1 MLILVEFMETN
12 SQRSWNGGGYGKKHQ
27 NRHRHEQNHKTA
39 PDLTIALAGN
49 ANVGKSVIF
58 NELTGSNQI
67 VGNWPGKTIERAE
80 GKLHFEG
87 YDVDVIDL
95 PGIYSFSTYSLEE
108 IVSREYIAFEKP
120 DVVINVV
127 DAAVLERNLFFTM
140 QLMEME
146 VPLVVCVNQ
155 VDIAKQKGIII
166 DTEKMQTALGVPVV
180 ATVAVRGEGLHE
192 LMEVATE
199 VAENKS
205 KNKVATLEYGN
216 EVENRIKRLVELIE
230 SKNLDLGYPSRW
242 VAIKLIENDPEIQ
255 KLVKSKSENV
265 VNLAYNLAEEIENI
279 HQEPSF
285 AVIASE
291 RYSLANRIAEGAQA
305 QSEIKI
311 TFSEKLDR
319 IVTHRV
325 YGYITSAL
333 VIGGLLLWTFI
344 IGDFFSGLL
353 SDAFS
358 FFQPVDPQVSGG
370 LTSVLWNG
378 AFGGIVAGVTLVIP
392 FVIPF
397 YLMLSLIENSGIL
410 TRVAFM
416 MDTAMHKI
424 GLHGK
429 ALIPMILGYGCN
441 VPAID
446 QTRILETRRERLLAS
461 FAITF
466 APCAA
471 RTIIVLGLV
480 AVFVNV
486 WWAVALYAVD
496 LAIIFVMGRIALK
509 VVPGESTGLIME
521 MHSFKVPS
529 VSVALKQT
537 WTRIKSLI
545 YLVFPVY
552 IIGSALVQ
560 GLYVLGVLGP
570 INAALTPITVFWL
583 GLPAI
588 TGILLIFGAVRKEF
602 VLLLLV
608 ALVGPNLAAVL
619 TPVQFIVLALVAM
632 LFIPCLSTVTILI
645 REFGWKA
652 ATYISLANL
661 VTAIIIGGIAFRMLS
676 LVF

>member
-1 MLILVEFMETN
+1 M
-12 SQRSWNGGGYGKKHQ
+12 
-27 NRHRHEQNHKTA
+27 
-39 PDLTIALAGN
+39 ALAGN

-58 NELTGSNQI
+58 NDLTGSNQI
-67 VGNWPGKTIERAE
+67 IGNWPGKTIERAE

-87 YDVDVIDL
+87 YDIDVIDL

-108 IVSREYIAFEKP
+108 IVSREYIALEKP

-140 QLMEME
+140 QLIEME
-146 VPLVVCVNQ
+146 VPLVICVNQ
-155 VDIAKQKGIII
+155 IDIAKQKGINI
-166 DTEKMQTALGVPVV
+166 DTEKLQAALGVPVV

-192 LMEVATE
+192 LIETATE
-199 VAENKS
+199 IAEKEVNKA
-205 KNKVATLEYGN
+205 ATLEYGS
-216 EVENRIKRLVELIE
+216 EVENKIQELTDLIQ

-255 KLVKSKSENV
+255 KLVKSKSEEV
-265 VNLAYNLAEEIENI
+265 ADIAYVLAEEIENI
-279 HQEPSF
+279 HREPSF
-285 AVIASE
+285 SVIASE
-291 RYSLANRIAEGAQA
+291 RYSLANRIAEGAQM

-333 VIGGLLLWTFI
+333 VIGGLLLWTFVV
-344 IGDFFSGLL
+344 GNFFSGLL

-370 LTSVLWNG
+370 LASVLWNG

-392 FVIPF
+392 FVVPF
-397 YLMLSLIENSGIL
+397 YIMLSLIENSGIL

-416 MDTAMHKI
+416 MDTLMHKI

-480 AVFVNV
+480 AVFVNI
-486 WWAVALYAVD
+486 WWAIALYAID
-496 LAIIFVMGRIALK
+496 LAIIFIMGRIALK

-529 VSVALKQT
+529 LSTALKQT
-537 WTRIKSLI
+537 WTRTKSLI
-545 YLVFPVY
+545 YLVLPIYV
-552 IIGSALVQ
+552 IASALIQ
-560 GLYVLGVLGP
+560 ALYVLGVLGP
-570 INAALTPITVFWL
+570 INAALTPITVMWL

-588 TGILLIFGAVRKEF
+588 SGILLIFGVVRKEF
-602 VLLLLV
+602 VLLMLV
-608 ALVGPNLAAVL
+608 TLVGPNLAAFL
-619 TPVQFIVLALVAM
+619 TPVQFIVLALVSM
-632 LFIPCLSTVTILI
+632 LFIPCLSTITILI
-645 REFGWKA
+645 REFGVKA
-652 ATYISLANL
+652 ATYISAANL
-661 VTAIIIGGIAFRMLS
+661 VTAIVIGGIAFRVLS

>member
-1 MLILVEFMETN
+1 MLILVGSKEKSSSKPVNKEEK
-12 SQRSWNGGGYGKKHQ
+12 NG
-27 NRHRHEQNHKTA
+27 EQ
-39 PDLTIALAGN
+39 LTIALAGN

-58 NELTGSNQI
+58 NDLTGSNQI
-67 VGNWPGKTIERAE
+67 IGNWPGKTIERAE
-80 GKLHFEG
+80 GKLYFEG
-87 YDVDVIDL
+87 YDIDVIDL

-108 IVSREYIAFEKP
+108 IVSREYIALERP

-140 QLMEME
+140 QLIEME

-155 VDIAKQKGIII
+155 IDIAKQKGINI
-166 DTEKMQTALGVPVV
+166 DTEKLQAALGVPVM

-192 LMEVATE
+192 LMETAVE
-199 VAENKS
+199 IAENK
-205 KNKVATLEYGN
+205 KNKFTKLEYGS
-216 EVENRIKRLVELIE
+216 EVENRIKKLTDLIQ
-230 SKNLDLGYPSRW
+230 SKNLDFGYPPRW

-255 KLVKSKSENV
+255 KLVKSKSEEV
-265 VNLAYNLAEEIENI
+265 VSLAYTLAKEIEEI
-279 HQEPSF
+279 HREPSF
-285 AVIASE
+285 SVIASE
-291 RYSLANRIAEGAQA
+291 RYSLANRIAEGAQM

-319 IVTHRV
+319 VVTHRV

-333 VIGGLLLWTFI
+333 VIGGLLLWTFVV
-344 IGDFFSGLL
+344 GNFFSGLL

-358 FFQPVDPQVSGG
+358 FFQPVDPAVSGS
-370 LTSVLWNG
+370 LVSVLWNG
-378 AFGGIVAGVTLVIP
+378 AFGGVVAGVTLVIP

-397 YLMLSLIENSGIL
+397 YIMLSLIENSGIL

-416 MDTAMHKI
+416 MDTLMHKI

-486 WWAVALYAVD
+486 WWAIALYVID
-496 LAIIFVMGRIALK
+496 LAIIFIMGRIALK

-529 VSVALKQT
+529 LSTALKQT
-537 WTRIKSLI
+537 WTRTKSLI
-545 YLVFPVY
+545 YLVLPIYV
-552 IIGSALVQ
+552 IASALIQ
-560 GLYVLGVLGP
+560 ALYVLGVLGP
-570 INAALTPITVFWL
+570 VNAALTPITVMWL

-588 TGILLIFGAVRKEF
+588 SGILLIFGIVRKEF
-602 VLLLLV
+602 VLLMLV
-608 ALVGPNLAAVL
+608 TLVGPNLAAFL
-619 TPVQFIVLALVAM
+619 TPVQFIVLALVSM
-632 LFIPCLSTVTILI
+632 LFIPCLSTITILI
-645 REFGWKA
+645 REFGVKA
-652 ATYISLANL
+652 ATYISAANL
-661 VTAIIIGGIAFRMLS
+661 ITAIVIGGIAFRVLS

>member
-1 MLILVEFMETN
+1 VLIL
-12 SQRSWNGGGYGKKHQ
+12 GGYGENEPQKSLNEKGHGKRHQ
-27 NRHRHEQNHKTA
+27 NRHRHGKNNKKA
-39 PDLTIALAGN
+39 ADFTIALAGN

-58 NELTGSNQI
+58 NDLTGSNQI
-67 VGNWPGKTIERAE
+67 IGNWPGKTIERAE

-87 YDVDVIDL
+87 YDIDVIDL

-108 IVSREYIAFEKP
+108 IVSREYIALEKP

-140 QLMEME
+140 QLVEME
-146 VPLVVCVNQ
+146 VPLVICVNQ
-155 VDIAKQKGIII
+155 IDIAKQKGINI
-166 DTEKMQTALGVPVV
+166 DTEKLQAALGVPVV

-192 LMEVATE
+192 LMETAIE
-199 VAENKS
+199 IAEKKENKF
-205 KNKVATLEYGN
+205 TIQEYGS
-216 EVENRIKRLVELIE
+216 EVENRIKKLTDLIR

-242 VAIKLIENDPEIQ
+242 IAIKLIENDPEIQ
-255 KLVKSKSENV
+255 KLVRSKSEEV
-265 VNLAYNLAEEIENI
+265 ANLAYNLAEEIEDI
-279 HQEPSF
+279 HREPSF
-285 AVIASE
+285 SVIASE
-291 RYSLANRIAEGAQA
+291 RYALANRIAEGAQM

-333 VIGGLLLWTFI
+333 VIGGLLLWTFVV
-344 IGDFFSGLL
+344 GNFFSGLL

-358 FFQPVDPQVSGG
+358 FFQPVDPQISGG
-370 LTSVLWNG
+370 LASVLWNG

-392 FVIPF
+392 FVVPF
-397 YLMLSLIENSGIL
+397 YIMLSLIENSGIL

-416 MDTAMHKI
+416 MDTLMHKI

-480 AVFVNV
+480 AVFVNI
-486 WWAVALYAVD
+486 WWAIALYAID
-496 LAIIFVMGRIALK
+496 LAIIFIMGRIALK

-529 VSVALKQT
+529 LSTALKQT
-537 WTRIKSLI
+537 WTRTKSLI
-545 YLVFPVY
+545 YLVLPIYV
-552 IIGSALVQ
+552 IASALIQ
-560 GLYVLGVLGP
+560 ALYVLGVLGP
-570 INAALTPITVFWL
+570 INAALTPITVMWL

-588 TGILLIFGAVRKEF
+588 SGILLIFGIVRKEF
-602 VLLLLV
+602 VLLMLV
-608 ALVGPNLAAVL
+608 TLVGPNLAAFL
-619 TPVQFIVLALVAM
+619 TPVQFIVLALVSM
-632 LFIPCLSTVTILI
+632 LFIPCLSTITILI
-645 REFGWKA
+645 REFGVKA
-652 ATYISLANL
+652 ATYISAANL
-661 VTAIIIGGIAFRMLS
+661 ITAIVIGGVAFRVLS

>member
-1 MLILVEFMETN
+1 MLILA
-12 SQRSWNGGGYGKKHQ
+12 GYGENEPQKSLNGKGHGKRHQ
-27 NRHRHEQNHKTA
+27 NRHRHGKNNKKA
-39 PDLTIALAGN
+39 ADFTIALAGN

-58 NELTGSNQI
+58 NDLTGSNQI
-67 VGNWPGKTIERAE
+67 IGNWPGKTIERAE

-87 YDVDVIDL
+87 YDIDVIDL

-108 IVSREYIAFEKP
+108 IVSREYIALEKP

-140 QLMEME
+140 QLVEME
-146 VPLVVCVNQ
+146 VPLVICVNQ
-155 VDIAKQKGIII
+155 IDIAKQKGINI
-166 DTEKMQTALGVPVV
+166 DTEKLQAALGVPVV

-192 LMEVATE
+192 LMETAIETAE
-199 VAENKS
+199 KKENKF
-205 KNKVATLEYGN
+205 TIQEYGS
-216 EVENRIKRLVELIE
+216 EVENRIKKLTDLIR

-242 VAIKLIENDPEIQ
+242 IAIKLIENDPEIQ
-255 KLVKSKSENV
+255 KLVKSKSEEV
-265 VNLAYNLAEEIENI
+265 ANLAYNLAGEIEDI
-279 HQEPSF
+279 HREPSF
-285 AVIASE
+285 SVIASE
-291 RYSLANRIAEGAQA
+291 RYALANRIAEGAQM

-333 VIGGLLLWTFI
+333 VIGGLLLWTFVV
-344 IGDFFSGLL
+344 GNFFSGLL

-358 FFQPVDPQVSGG
+358 FFQPVDPQISGG
-370 LTSVLWNG
+370 LVSVLWNG

-392 FVIPF
+392 FVVPF
-397 YLMLSLIENSGIL
+397 YIMLSLIENSGIL

-416 MDTAMHKI
+416 MDTLMHKI

-480 AVFVNV
+480 AVFVNI
-486 WWAVALYAVD
+486 WWAIALYAID
-496 LAIIFVMGRIALK
+496 LAIIFIMGRIALK

-529 VSVALKQT
+529 LSTALKQT
-537 WTRIKSLI
+537 WTRTKSLI
-545 YLVFPVY
+545 YLVLPIYV
-552 IIGSALVQ
+552 IASALIQ
-560 GLYVLGVLGP
+560 ALYVLGVLGP
-570 INAALTPITVFWL
+570 INAALTPITVMWL

-588 TGILLIFGAVRKEF
+588 SGILLIFGIVRKEF
-602 VLLLLV
+602 VLLMLV
-608 ALVGPNLAAVL
+608 TLVGPNLAAFL
-619 TPVQFIVLALVAM
+619 TPVQFIVLALVSM
-632 LFIPCLSTVTILI
+632 LFIPCLSTITILI
-645 REFGWKA
+645 REFGVKA
-652 ATYISLANL
+652 ATYISAANL
-661 VTAIIIGGIAFRMLS
+661 ITAIVIGGVAFRVLS